1 MKTKHQSINQESV
14 NNVEVQDW
22 WVHQALT
29 IHIFWEKIKTNC
41 SIDGTQAGET
51 EIMWVMRVAI
61 FAVGGMATFMALTIP
76 TIYGLWWL
84 SHPWSFSLKIYFWL
98 VIIANLQGS
107 LFWPGLC
114 HPLSSG
120 DLKSQIIYINK
131 CHSLANFIRKVNL
144 SRLWMTFSVADG
156 GPLPWSLQHLWQ
168 SVCVLPW

>member
-22 WVHQALT
+22 WVQQALT
-29 IHIFWEKIKTNC
+29 IHIFWEKIKTSC

-84 SHPWSFSLKIYFWL
+84 SHSWSFSLKSYFWL
-98 VIIANLQGS
+98 VIITNLQGS
-107 LFWPGLC
+107 LFWFGLC

-120 DLKSQIIYINK
+120 DLKSHIIYINK
-131 CHSLANFIRKVNL
+131 CLSLANFIRKVNL
-144 SRLWMTFSVADG
+144 SR
-156 GPLPWSLQHLWQ
+156 H
-168 SVCVLPW
+168 